1 MAKRTK
7 KSILFICTGNTCRSP
22 MAAGYFKKLLDERG
36 VKNWEVKTAGVM
48 TVAGLLPTPETVL
61 LLDEIGVDIRKHR
74 SVPLTPEMIRK
85 TDLIL
90 GFTPFHV
97 QSAIRMSEEARGKTF
112 LLKEYVGG
120 DPRRARIQDP
130 MGCTLE
136 VYRKVF
142 NEIMKACE
150 KLYEK
155 EKMSGNFVI
164 RKPRKKTKA
173 KEKPKKKVK
182 VKGKPKATAKR
193 ALVKKSRTRKTKR

>member
-97 QSAIRMSEEARGKTF
+97 QSAIRMSEEACANKQNAF
-112 LLKEYVGG
+112 FCSFCHCVHS
-120 DPRRARIQDP
+120 
-130 MGCTLE
+130 
-136 VYRKVF
+136 VY
-142 NEIMKACE
+142 
-150 KLYEK
+150 
-155 EKMSGNFVI
+155 
-164 RKPRKKTKA
+164 
-173 KEKPKKKVK
+173 
-182 VKGKPKATAKR
+182 
-193 ALVKKSRTRKTKR
+193 